1 MNMDGQYHI
10 LSQPYYLKR
19 SQTDYPALAR
29 RKRQEGVVVLTV
41 FINAHG
47 SLDKIEVK
55 ESSGFPLLDEAA
67 VAADCKSRFRPAYV
81 DNRPVPSKAQVPYRF
96 KLE

>member
-10 LSQPYYLKR
+10 LTQPYYLKR
-19 SQTDYPALAR
+19 GQPEYPAVAR

-41 FINAHG
+41 FINALG
-47 SLDKIEVK
+47 GLDKIEIR

-67 VAADCKSRFRPAYV
+67 IAAERKSRFRPAYV
-81 DNRPVPSKAQVPYRF
+81 DNRAVPAKAEVPYRF